1 VSEQPARLEFHH
13 EDETHLETN
22 PALNRI
28 WHRIGV
34 QPKIPAAGTN
44 RRVTDFGSVEVF
56 GRGRVEVVCAAQDS
70 AAFQLYLDALDQRH
84 LETGRAV
91 FLALDQG
98 SAHTSEVSRAALAA
112 RAAWLHP
119 IWLAKSSPEL
129 SRKEREWR
137 YLKRDAR
144 GHLARDLRTFADE
157 IVGGLCRLGGE
168 RLDVVDRVP
177 DWFIAGH
184 RRPPTGRPPGRPRG
198 AKDSVPRA
206 RRRTN
211 LPAPT

>member
-1 VSEQPARLEFHH
+1 VIAEPDRFEFHH

-22 PALNRI
+22 PTLNRI
-28 WHRIGV
+28 WHRVGV

-44 RRVTDFGSVEVF
+44 RRVTDFGSVELL

-84 LETGRAV
+84 RETGRAV

-98 SAHTSEVSRAALAA
+98 SAHTSKASRAALAA
-112 RAAWLHP
+112 REAWLHP
-119 IWLAKSSPEL
+119 IWLAKYSPEL
-129 SRKEREWR
+129 SKKEREWR
-137 YLKRDAR
+137 YLKRDVR
-144 GHLARDLRTFADE
+144 GHLARDLRTFVDE
-157 IVGGLCRLGGE
+157 ILAGLKRLGGE

-198 AKDSVPRA
+198 ARDTVPRA